1 MHFWKIQGG
10 PPAPF
15 PPPMRGV
22 FSKQRTWL
30 LDPLCHLP
38 NTITLG
44 EIQRLGNRL
53 RISCGPICINPNPK
67 ISAILPYLGPS
78 TKFNLSLFFSTFFFG
93 FIDACGFL
101 WLQWKSRKWIKIL
114 GFIGCSCLNLI
125 WNEGLSVWWF
135 VERSDGL
142 WVGKFSDELI
152 GI

>member
-10 PPAPF
+10 HGPLAPF

-78 TKFNLSLFFSTFFFG
+78 TKFNLSLFFSTFFFFFLASLMLVG
-93 FIDACGFL
+93 FFGCNENQGNELKFL
-101 WLQWKSRKWIKIL
+101 VSLVVL
-114 GFIGCSCLNLI
+114 A
-125 WNEGLSVWWF
+125 
-135 VERSDGL
+135 
-142 WVGKFSDELI
+142 
-152 GI
+152 